1 MAQHF
6 SHIVEGHFINRPL
19 YFNGEDYPYW
29 KDKMRL
35 FIESTSLDMG
45 ELIKNR
51 DYIPTIEQPVPQVVV
66 DLDQPPLISLETNG
80 LTSTRLRFR

>member
-35 FIESTSLDMG
+35 FIE
-45 ELIKNR
+45 
-51 DYIPTIEQPVPQVVV
+51 QQV
-66 DLDQPPLISLETNG
+66 
-80 LTSTRLRFR
+80 